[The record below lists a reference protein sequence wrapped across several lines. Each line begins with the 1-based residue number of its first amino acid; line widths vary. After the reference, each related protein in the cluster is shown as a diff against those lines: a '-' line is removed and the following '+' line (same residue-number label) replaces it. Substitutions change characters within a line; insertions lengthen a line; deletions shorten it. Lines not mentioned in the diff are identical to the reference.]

1 MFYTDAQFWHSQLDP
16 EERNT
21 DDWDMDTSVY
31 YGGSDPDKDSRDMR
45 DMNLPQSDRLQSV
58 FTKRKKKDVS
68 ATDSFKRHQN
78 TAQSSS
84 SVGTRNLH
92 KNFMKETG
100 SKTTPAPPVQKQ
112 GQFKKPKG
120 PTTQTTRFSGNSFSR
135 KMMAQQGWKAGQGLG
150 AKASGIKDPVDT
162 RGQMT
167 RAGLGY
173 KESEENPSAW
183 NAKPTSSHHS

>member
-1 MFYTDAQFWHSQLDP
+1 
-16 EERNT
+16 
-21 DDWDMDTSVY
+21 
-31 YGGSDPDKDSRDMR
+31 
-45 DMNLPQSDRLQSV
+45 
-58 FTKRKKKDVS
+58 
-68 ATDSFKRHQN
+68 
-78 TAQSSS
+78 
-84 SVGTRNLH
+84 
-92 KNFMKETG
+92 MKETG
-100 SKTTPAPPVQKQ
+100 SKTTPPPPVQKQ